1 MKLCPTPPDW
11 LTVNRRSMRGGSS
24 ILFTSSRVV
33 DCFRLSLL
41 ADWQHLPLKN
51 STTCISSKDKEIK
64 SCPLETQTA
73 RQRASVSV
81 EGLPSPTVPVRC
93 AADYKVGNKVT
104 PSARFHAG
112 SNYKTSRHGR
122 AIQNASRIWE
132 SPYWKLPHIPT
143 ISPFSQ
149 KAIPSRPAAGVIGS
163 VTSISTSCRIR
174 VSSDIDGEHSLDQV
188 RRASLGLR
196 FGR

>member
-1 MKLCPTPPDW
+1 M
-11 LTVNRRSMRGGSS
+11 
-24 ILFTSSRVV
+24 
-33 DCFRLSLL
+33 
-41 ADWQHLPLKN
+41 PLKN

-64 SCPLETQTA
+64 PCPLETQTA

-174 VSSDIDGEHSLDQV
+174 VSSDIDGEHSLAPKCGARLLAFDSV
-188 RRASLGLR
+188 DERRLNADMATFSRSEPISTISASR
-196 FGR
+196 KCNQ